1 MDRKGLRCHP
11 TKTVCIAI
19 GTPKYREGVQ
29 KEIKEDPVMFGDFQ
43 MKFVENEVY
52 LGDTV
57 SSQGLEKSVEM
68 TIENR
73 VGKIK
78 GAMYEAKSIMEDFRM
93 QAVGG
98 MAGAWDLWERAM
110 LPSLLAN
117 CSCWVGIGKSTYKAL
132 NELQSTYLRM
142 IYSCPPS
149 TPLLALRTQAGMM
162 DCERRIWVEK
172 VCMVVRVLHTQQE
185 EENLCREVLQVQM
198 AMGWPGLI
206 QEVQVICRT
215 VGLDDVTKKYLNRQ
229 EVKEY
234 IKYYDMK
241 LAKSDMAPLEKCT
254 AIRHRDFRSVQPYM
268 YEKSL
273 EQSRLEFQWETRMV
287 DLRTNMKGKYTKDK
301 YSCPHCTEGREQG
314 VLKSPDHFLSE
325 CAAYADLRAGLNIE
339 AVLEDRAAFLRKA
352 IQRRKELET
361 RLKTTLG

>member
-1 MDRKGLRCHP
+1 
-11 TKTVCIAI
+11 
-19 GTPKYREGVQ
+19 
-29 KEIKEDPVMFGDFQ
+29 
-43 MKFVENEVY
+43 
-52 LGDTV
+52 
-57 SSQGLEKSVEM
+57 
-68 TIENR
+68 
-73 VGKIK
+73 
-78 GAMYEAKSIMEDFRM
+78 
-93 QAVGG
+93 
-98 MAGAWDLWERAM
+98 
-110 LPSLLAN
+110 
-117 CSCWVGIGKSTYKAL
+117 
-132 NELQSTYLRM
+132 
-142 IYSCPPS
+142 
-149 TPLLALRTQAGMM
+149 
-162 DCERRIWVEK
+162 
-172 VCMVVRVLHTQQE
+172 MVVRVLHTQQE

-339 AVLEDRAAFLRKA
+339 AVLEDPAAFLRKA